1 MQSLHLHELDGM
13 APLLVCV
20 LPEHVGQ
27 VGQVGVIQSPVF
39 PAQPA
44 GDGDSLHEIGA

>member
-13 APLLVCV
+13 APLLVGV

-27 VGQVGVIQSPVF
+27 VGQV
-39 PAQPA
+39 
-44 GDGDSLHEIGA
+44 DSVLHTACCLELP